1 MINRP
6 KKQNVSIQQV
16 LAALL
21 DDQNV
26 FPPPYLHHFSD
37 LEGADLEAL
46 RAIWPQV
53 SSQRRFSLVGD
64 LEYLAESDTLVSFDN
79 VARMALSDDNPRVR
93 TVAIR
98 LLWENK
104 DPHLASLYIEML
116 HNDPDANVRAAAATA
131 LGSYVYL
138 GEVEE
143 ITSELHHNVE
153 NHLIQVLSGQD
164 QPLVRRRALEA
175 LGFSGRKEV
184 PALIREAYSS
194 SDNDW
199 IISALHAIGRS
210 ADTAWAPEVTRMLH
224 HPMTSVQSEAIR
236 AAGEL
241 GLESS
246 RRTLIQLL
254 DDELQDEEVRT
265 AAIWS
270 LSQIGGE
277 EVRETLEMI
286 LEETEDEDEIEI
298 LENALDNLSFTED
311 VGLYGLFDFMSGL
324 QPDDEEY
331 LSGLEGNADGG
342 DSDDEG
348 AAKR

>member
-6 KKQNVSIQQV
+6 KKQNISIQQV

-21 DDQNV
+21 DDQNI
-26 FPPPYLHHFSD
+26 FPAIYLHHFSD
-37 LEGADLEAL
+37 LDGPDMEAL
-46 RAIWPQV
+46 RALWPQV
-53 SSQRRFSLVGD
+53 SSQRRFSLIGD
-64 LEYLAESDTLVSFDN
+64 LEDLAESDTLVSFDN
-79 VARMALSDDNPRVR
+79 VARMALSDEDPRVR

-104 DPHLASLYIEML
+104 DARLASSYIEML
-116 HNDPDANVRAAAATA
+116 HKDPDANVRAAAATG

-143 ITSELHHNVE
+143 IASELHHKIE
-153 NHLIQVLSGQD
+153 NHLMEVLSGDD

-175 LGFSGRKEV
+175 LGFSSRKEV
-184 PALIREAYSS
+184 PELIRSAYNSG
-194 SDNDW
+194 DNDW
-199 IISALHAIGRS
+199 VISALYAMGRS
-210 ADTAWAPEVTRMLH
+210 ADPAWAPEVNQMLR
-224 HPMTSVQSEAIR
+224 HPMTSVQSEAVR

-246 RRTLIQLL
+246 RRTLIKLL

-286 LEETEDEDEIEI
+286 LEETEDEDDIEI

-311 VGLYGLFDFMSGL
+311 VGLYGLFDFMGGL
-324 QPDDEEY
+324 QDE
-331 LSGLEGNADGG
+331 DG
-342 DSDDEG
+342 SQQDEDE
-348 AAKR
+348 